1 MNQIAFEVIG
11 NDLTISFAAEAGQL
25 QLNAFEPTLGFCI
38 LNSMRVL
45 AAALDTL
52 TKRCIIGIE
61 ADRER
66 CRDLAINSIGIVT
79 ALNPVLGYEAC
90 SRVAKRA
97 LHENRAVVD
106 IVLEE
111 GLLTQ
116 EQVDK
121 LLAPDT
127 MTRPGRA
134 SFAG

>member
-1 MNQIAFEVIG
+1 M
-11 NDLTISFAAEAGQL
+11 
-25 QLNAFEPTLGFCI
+25 
-38 LNSMRVL
+38 
-45 AAALDTL
+45 
-52 TKRCIIGIE
+52 
-61 ADRER
+61 
-66 CRDLAINSIGIVT
+66 
-79 ALNPVLGYEAC
+79 LGYEAC